1 MYKAIR
7 VLIVEDEPLVSAMVR
22 RTLENIGYT
31 VVGEA
36 IDGLQAIEMTQALRP
51 DVILMDLDI
60 PCVDGIEAT
69 RYIHEHFPT
78 PVVVLTAY
86 ETQELVEKA
95 SAAGAGAYLIKP
107 SDMHEVERAITI
119 ARARFYDLMELRRT
133 NAELDRFTNTV
144 SHDLKSPLIIINGFL
159 DLLKQDMEAG
169 DHERMKINMAYIS
182 DAAEE
187 MQQLLDELG
196 QASYNGQSASPPKAT
211 LWDEPAHEA
220 MSLAN

>member
-7 VLIVEDEPLVSAMVR
+7 VLIVEDEPLVSAMIR

-36 IDGLQAIEMTQALRP
+36 IDGLQAIEMTQSLRP

-60 PCVDGIEAT
+60 PCVDGIKAT
-69 RYIHEHFPT
+69 RYIHKHFPT

-107 SDMHEVERAITI
+107 SDMHELERAITI

-133 NAELDRFTNTV
+133 NAELDRFTNNV

-159 DLLKQDMEAG
+159 DLVKQDMEAG
-169 DHERMKINMAYIS
+169 DHERMRINMAYIS
-182 DAAEE
+182 DAAKE
-187 MQQLLDELG
+187 MQQLLEDLD
-196 QASYNGQSASPPKAT
+196 QDSNNGHSVTPPDAT
-211 LWDEPAHEA
+211 LWGEPAHEV
-220 MSLAN
+220 MSLVN